1 VEFLSE
7 AREKGWFSLFKDL
20 DQTWNLE
27 VFFPGGSRSEAFARY
42 LDGLETDV
50 KAFVDEVA
58 AGEPEG
64 LSGWVNRLNA
74 VQSLTKRLRQGGAFV
89 SCLDA
94 QDVTDRYS
102 RVVGGRIRQIQASF
116 ASAMTMIDRQ
126 ILDIPEDRWE
136 TLVTSDE
143 LQPLAFNLTER
154 RTRAKDKL
162 PAEQEIL
169 VNELSVDGY
178 QGWSDL
184 YDLVTGRMSLTIRE
198 DGKEVTLSPGQAAN
212 RMSGPDPLVRKHV
225 MERWEEAWAR
235 EAEFCAL
242 ALNKLAGYRL
252 ALYRRRGWDSVL
264 REPLEINRMSRATLD
279 AMWDTIDRN
288 KDRLVKYMNRK
299 KQVLGL
305 KELGWQDLGGPV
317 GKSESKM
324 TYDEAATFIVEQF
337 GTVSEKMADLATLA
351 FRDRWI
357 EAEDRPG
364 KRMGGFC
371 TSFPESR
378 ESRIFVTFS
387 GTLGN
392 VATVAHELGHAFHQS
407 VMNDLPPMA
416 QQYAMNVA
424 ETASTFSEMVVAD
437 GAVKRA
443 RSDDE
448 RLLLTDDKL
457 QRAVALLMNIQ
468 SRFLFETRFYEERRK
483 GTVSVQ
489 RLNEIMVEAQKE
501 AFGGALDLY
510 HPHFWASKLHFYNT
524 RVPFYNFPYTF
535 GFLFSAGVYSW
546 AKEAGKE
553 FEDRYIG
560 LLRDTGRMKVE
571 DLAMKHIGKDL
582 TGPAFWQSA
591 IDLVLSDL
599 PEFLAMTGEDCV
611 YRHKQV

>member
-1 VEFLSE
+1 MWNHSPKDLLRGES
-7 AREKGWFSLFKDL
+7 SLFRDL
-20 DQTWNLE
+20 NQTWNLE
-27 VFFPGGSRSEAFARY
+27 VFFPGGSRSHAFALY
-42 LDGLETDV
+42 LDRLDEDV
-50 KAFVDEVA
+50 KAFSDEVA
-58 AGEPEG
+58 EG
-64 LSGWVNRLNA
+64 RPRDLAAWVERLNK
-74 VQSLTKRLRQGGAFV
+74 VQGLTRRLRQSSAFV
-89 SCLDA
+89 SCLNA

-102 RVVGGRIRQIQASF
+102 RVVGGRVRQIQASF
-116 ASAMTMIDRQ
+116 ASVLTALDRQ
-126 ILDIPEDRWE
+126 ILDIPDDRWGE
-136 TLVTSDE
+136 ILSADE
-143 LQPLAFNLTER
+143 LKPLAFNLTER

-162 PAEQEIL
+162 PLEQEIL

-178 QGWSDL
+178 HGWSDL
-184 YDLVTGRMSLTIRE
+184 YDLVTGRMSLTILE

-212 RMSGPDPLVRKHV
+212 RMSGPDPAVRRHV
-225 MERWEEAWAR
+225 MERWEEAWAK

-242 ALNKLAGYRL
+242 ALNRLAGYRL

-264 REPLEINRMSRATLD
+264 REPLEYNRMSQGTLE
-279 AMWDTIDRN
+279 AMWDTINRN
-288 KDRLVKYMNRK
+288 KDRLVTYMNRK
-299 KQVLGL
+299 KRVLGL
-305 KELGWQDLGGPV
+305 SELGWQDLGAPV

-324 TYDEAATFIVEQF
+324 TYDDAASFIVEQF
-337 GTVSEKMADLATLA
+337 GRVSDKMADLATRA

-371 TSFPESR
+371 TSFPESK

-437 GAVKRA
+437 AVVRA
-443 RSDDE
+443 AKNDDE
-448 RLLLTDDKL
+448 RLLLIDDKL

-483 GTVSVQ
+483 GMVSV
-489 RLNEIMVEAQKE
+489 RCLNEIMVEAQKE
-501 AFGGALDLY
+501 AFAGALDLY
-510 HPHFWASKLHFYNT
+510 HPHFWASKLHFYST
-524 RVPFYNFPYTF
+524 GVPFYNFPYTF

-546 AKEAGKE
+546 AREAGRE

-560 LLRDTGRMKVE
+560 LLRDTGRMRVE
-571 DLAMKHIGKDL
+571 DLARKHIGQDL

-599 PEFLAMTGEDCV
+599 PEFLDMTSAE
-611 YRHKQV
+611 